1 MDPRMAVELVN
12 RYNAD
17 PRSFTDQEAEMI
29 AQIAQAIGMPFPR
42 ENKPIRKGLFDL
54 ADIGSWGLLPN
65 EWRPTSRGETAF
77 GETGLDKFAGG
88 AGTVAGLPLA
98 ALTGVGAGMAGAAAG
113 GAIGT
118 RLGATAFGGAM
129 RKGAI
134 NIGKM
139 ARGSRGLMPGAGQAG
154 AGVGAFAGRAG
165 AYGQNLAQMLRNLR
179 AQTAAGW
186 RQGRGGYGPGIPMP
200 ARSFTG
206 QTVNPLLTA
215 GV

>member
-42 ENKPIRKGLFDL
+42 ENKPVRKGLFDL
-54 ADIGSWGLLPN
+54 ADTALLGMLPN
-65 EWRPTSRGETAF
+65 EWRPESRGQSAF
-77 GETGLDKFAGG
+77 GETGLDKFGG
-88 AGTVAGLPLA
+88 GVGTVG
-98 ALTGVGAGMAGAAAG
+98 GVA
-113 GAIGT
+113 GAIGGLA
-118 RLGATAFGGAM
+118 LGGPAALAGAGRIGAAGM
-129 RKGAI
+129 RAAPGVAQAAG
-134 NIGKM
+134 NF
-139 ARGSRGLMPGAGQAG
+139 ARGARGLMPGAGQIG

-179 AQTAAGW
+179 AQTAAAW
-186 RQGRGGYGPGIPMP
+186 RQGRGGYGPGMQMP

>member
-98 ALTGVGAGMAGAAAG
+98 ALTGVGAGMAAG
-113 GAIGT
+113 N
-118 RLGATAFGGAM
+118 F
-129 RKGAI
+129 
-134 NIGKM
+134 
-139 ARGSRGLMPGAGQAG
+139 ARGARGLMPGAGQVGAG
-154 AGVGAFAGRAG
+154 AGAFAGRAG